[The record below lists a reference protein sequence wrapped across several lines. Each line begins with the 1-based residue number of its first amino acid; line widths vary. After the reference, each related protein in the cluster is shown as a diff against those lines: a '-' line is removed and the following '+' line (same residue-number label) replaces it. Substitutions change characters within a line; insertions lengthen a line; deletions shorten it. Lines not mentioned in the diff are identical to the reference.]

1 MTVEKR
7 IYSYDLLRTFAIITV
22 IISHIFTNFEQT
34 PLEYEIKEYINTLI
48 RFSVPMFLFL
58 AGALSRIEKIGSKRY
73 WLNKIIRVAIPY
85 FIFAIPGLLYPIW
98 KYDWTIS
105 NWREILF
112 SLILGFKFGHFYIFV
127 IIMTYF
133 LAYLSYKIKLFR
145 HINLFLI
152 LTFIFQ
158 IIWLAL
164 DETVFLKLRLHDQ
177 GFLQFNVQ
185 ELIFYRNPITWFCFY
200 VLGLWYQ
207 ETEHQTLIGKYKNP
221 IAITTLILT
230 LLYIVMRL
238 FNFGDYTPYGSI
250 IWSIYSV
257 GWIFTILNID
267 IKSPKFKKFVTYISH
282 RSYTIYLI
290 HYAFIYLFI
299 ELSEI
304 YHIKFPYWSNLI
316 IFPFILSI
324 SLAFIYLAKRILK
337 GRSPLIIGC

>member
-1 MTVEKR
+1 MTIEKR
-7 IYSYDLLRTFAIITV
+7 IYAYDFLRTFAIVTV
-22 IISHIFTNFEQT
+22 IISHIFTNFDKT
-34 PLEYEIKEYINTLI
+34 PLEYEIMEYVNTLI

-58 AGALSRIEKIGSKRY
+58 AGALSNTEKVGSKRY
-73 WLNKIIRVAIPY
+73 WLKKIIRVAIPY
-85 FIFAIPGLLYPIW
+85 LVFAIPGLLYPIW
-98 KYDWTIS
+98 KYGWTTS
-105 NWREILF
+105 NWRELIA
-112 SLILGFKFGHFYIFV
+112 SLTLGYKFGHFYIFV

-267 IKSPKFKKFVTYISH
+267 IKSSKIKKIVTYISH

-290 HYAFIYLFI
+290 HYAFIYLILEF
-299 ELSEI
+299 SERKSLVL
-304 YHIKFPYWSNLI
+304 HYWTNLI
-316 IFPFILSI
+316 IFPTILFLTLVI
-324 SLAFIYLAKRILK
+324 IYILK
-337 GRSPLIIGC
+337 LILGKTSNILIGC